1 MSRPVKFTAPAP
13 RHVRSSFDLTPEETR
28 GVVDLALRLK
38 RDRAAGV
45 DQRYLPGKVLGL
57 VFEKPSLRT
66 RVSFEAAIAHLGG
79 ACIFLTGKEVGLGE
93 RETVADFAGVMSGYV
108 DALAI
113 RTFAQ
118 SRVDELAAASAKP
131 VINALSDRDHPCQA
145 LGDLATVL
153 EHFGRLD
160 GIKIAFVGDANN
172 VSKSLA
178 TAARHCGVEFT
189 LAAPPAYEFD
199 DEFLARVAKAG
210 GTGKVRMTADPVAAV
225 KEADVVYTDVWAS
238 MGQETEAQTRKEAFA
253 PYRVDAA
260 LFKKAAPGA
269 RFLHCLPARRGEEVT
284 AEVIDGPAS
293 LIFPQ
298 AEFRLHAQKALLLW
312 LLTGTLGIPA
322 AAGPK
327 RAPAGAPKNS
337 RPAATKNGGQ
347 RGTGAK
353 AARARRA

>member
-1 MSRPVKFTAPAP
+1 VSRPVKFTAPAP

-160 GIKIAFVGDANN
+160 GIRIAFVGTRTTCRNHWRRRRGI
-172 VSKSLA
+172 
-178 TAARHCGVEFT
+178 AASNSRWRRRRRTNSTTSSWRGS
-189 LAAPPAYEFD
+189 
-199 DEFLARVAKAG
+199 RRRAG
-210 GTGKVRMTADPVAAV
+210 
-225 KEADVVYTDVWAS
+225 
-238 MGQETEAQTRKEAFA
+238 
-253 PYRVDAA
+253 
-260 LFKKAAPGA
+260 
-269 RFLHCLPARRGEEVT
+269 PARS
-284 AEVIDGPAS
+284 A
-293 LIFPQ
+293 
-298 AEFRLHAQKALLLW
+298 
-312 LLTGTLGIPA
+312 
-322 AAGPK
+322 
-327 RAPAGAPKNS
+327 
-337 RPAATKNGGQ
+337 
-347 RGTGAK
+347 
-353 AARARRA
+353 

>member
-1 MSRPVKFTAPAP
+1 
-13 RHVRSSFDLTPEETR
+13 
-28 GVVDLALRLK
+28 VVDLALRLK

-66 RVSFEAAIAHLGG
+66 RVSFEAAIAHFGG

-93 RETVADFAGVMSGYV
+93 RETIADFAGVMSGYV

-113 RTFAQ
+113 RTFAH
-118 SRVDELAAASAKP
+118 SRVEELAAHSEKP
-131 VINALSDRDHPCQA
+131 VINALSDREHPCQA

-178 TAARHCGVEFT
+178 TAARHCGVDFT
-189 LAAPPAYEFD
+189 LASPPQHSFD
-199 DEFLARVAKAG
+199 EEFLERVAKSG
-210 GTGKVRMTADPVAAV
+210 GTGKIRTTTDPIAAV
-225 KEADVVYTDVWAS
+225 KGADVVYTDVWAS
-238 MGQETEAQTRKEAFA
+238 MGQEAEAQARREAFA

-260 LFKKAAPGA
+260 LFRKAAPGA

-284 AEVIDGPAS
+284 TEVIDGPAS
-293 LIFPQ
+293 LIFRQ

-312 LLTGTLGIPA
+312 LITGTLGVPA
-322 AAGPK
+322 TASAGPK
-327 RAPAGAPKNS
+327 PTPPGAARTRAPA
-337 RPAATKNGGQ
+337 PAKNGGQ
-347 RGTGAK
+347 KGASAK